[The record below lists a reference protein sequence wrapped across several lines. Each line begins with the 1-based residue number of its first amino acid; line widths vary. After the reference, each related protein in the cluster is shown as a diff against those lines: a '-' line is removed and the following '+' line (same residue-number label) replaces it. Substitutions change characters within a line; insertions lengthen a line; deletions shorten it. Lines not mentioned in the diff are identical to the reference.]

1 MQLGK
6 QTASINNH
14 LLSRAVIGQPS
25 PKLGMGATLL
35 AWTDRYAGTIT
46 GITLN
51 GGKVTRIEVTRD
63 IATRTDRN
71 GLSECQKFT
80 FERDARALP
89 YHFRQNKRGMWEQ
102 IFFNEETQRWNK
114 SDGYGL
120 RIGERDHYIDPHF

>member
-1 MQLGK
+1 M
-6 QTASINNH
+6 TESASDAA
-14 LLSRAVIGQPS
+14 RDAEAVNQARSAHQDAAHG
-25 PKLGMGATLL
+25 
-35 AWTDRYAGTIT
+35 
-46 GITLN
+46 
-51 GGKVTRIEVTRD
+51 RD

-71 GLSECQKFT
+71 GLSECQEFT